1 MITLDDAVV
10 LGMIA
15 IAVGFIARRIW
26 RRVRP
31 RAGAA
36 GDSGCGSCGGCGTSP
51 PRNRRCGGSTDV
63 RAD

>member
-36 GDSGCGSCGGCGTSP
+36 GD
-51 PRNRRCGGSTDV
+51 
-63 RAD
+63 AA